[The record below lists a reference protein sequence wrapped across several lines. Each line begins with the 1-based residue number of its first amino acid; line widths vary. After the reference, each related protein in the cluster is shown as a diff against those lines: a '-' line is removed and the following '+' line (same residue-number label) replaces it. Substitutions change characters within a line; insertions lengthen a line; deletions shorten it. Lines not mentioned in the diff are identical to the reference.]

1 MEYCS
6 ALRRTGAWDT
16 RHTGG
21 PGTGSSADRP
31 GRRDRTGSVP
41 GGQSRGGGR
50 QLVAAGGRA
59 RGAAAAEC
67 GASLRGDGASGGRWV
82 LSGMRSP
89 KRPLRG
95 GGNAQVGGSAEGVP
109 AGTRRPERA
118 TMKGDCGPTCNV
130 FLLCKAGDPPRSWR
144 CRKVILKTGKSR
156 CLLQRSR
163 EGRVEGCLPLA
174 PRTSLGP
181 SPSHC
186 PGQAHTAPARPP
198 LQPGQDAQSPPPV
211 GASRAFC
218 GQGGDRPQT

>member
-1 MEYCS
+1 MLPKPGGPEAPGTGVHPQLGPKYLQQHLLP
-6 ALRRTGAWDT
+6 AARRWRQTPPPRTDGGGASCDGVLLGPEKD
-16 RHTGG
+16 RGMGHTPHGG

-95 GGNAQVGGSAEGVP
+95 GGNPQVGGSAEGVP

-118 TMKGDCGPTCNV
+118 TMKGDCGPLAMLSCS
-130 FLLCKAGDPPRSWR
+130 AR
-144 CRKVILKTGKSR
+144 
-156 CLLQRSR
+156 R
-163 EGRVEGCLPLA
+163 EIRHGPGVVEK
-174 PRTSLGP
+174 
-181 SPSHC
+181 
-186 PGQAHTAPARPP
+186 
-198 LQPGQDAQSPPPV
+198 
-211 GASRAFC
+211 
-218 GQGGDRPQT
+218 

>member
-1 MEYCS
+1 MLPKPGGPEAPGTGVHPQLGPKCLQQHLLPAARRWRQTPLPGQMEAAHRAMEYCL

-89 KRPLRG
+89 KRTLRG
-95 GGNAQVGGSAEGVP
+95 GGNPQVGGSAEGVP

-118 TMKGDCGPTCNV
+118 TMKGDCGPTCNA

-144 CRKVILKTGKSR
+144 C
-156 CLLQRSR
+156 
-163 EGRVEGCLPLA
+163 
-174 PRTSLGP
+174 
-181 SPSHC
+181 
-186 PGQAHTAPARPP
+186 
-198 LQPGQDAQSPPPV
+198 
-211 GASRAFC
+211 
-218 GQGGDRPQT
+218 

>member
-1 MEYCS
+1 MFIHSWGPNVCSSTCSQRPEGGDKPPLPGQMEEAHRVMEYCS

-21 PGTGSSADRP
+21 PGTGSSVDRP

-67 GASLRGDGASGGRWV
+67 GASLRGDGASGRRWV

-95 GGNAQVGGSAEGVP
+95 GGNPQVGGSAEGVP

-118 TMKGDCGPTCNV
+118 TMKEDCGPLAMLSCS
-130 FLLCKAGDPPRSWR
+130 ARREIRHGPG
-144 CRKVILKTGKSR
+144 VIEK
-156 CLLQRSR
+156 
-163 EGRVEGCLPLA
+163 
-174 PRTSLGP
+174 
-181 SPSHC
+181 
-186 PGQAHTAPARPP
+186 
-198 LQPGQDAQSPPPV
+198 
-211 GASRAFC
+211 
-218 GQGGDRPQT
+218 